1 MTADMLVKYTIV
13 MSLGFGPKSLLD
25 LDWPCEISEESETM
39 IFWILV
45 SEGKKRVLEPGRTQ
59 KVKTKAIILFP
70 Q

>member
-39 IFWILV
+39 IFWIFV
-45 SEGKKRVLEPGRTQ
+45 SEGKKEY
-59 KVKTKAIILFP
+59 
-70 Q
+70 